1 MLIDPPEA
9 NLRYRSWV
17 LIDHVRSISTERLGT
32 RIGRV
37 SPMTLASVAD
47 RVRRLFVL

>member
-9 NLRYRSWV
+9 NLRHRSWV
-17 LIDHVRSISTERLGT
+17 LIDQVRSISTERLGT

-37 SPMTLASVAD
+37 TPATAAAIDD
-47 RVRRLFVL
+47 RLRRVLFR